1 MNTKTNGNRLKVN
14 HDTSFVVPP
23 YRKPT
28 PEEQQRFEKSRQL
41 SILPMSSD
49 AALILQ
55 PYPGE
60 LLQQNIQ
67 KINKV
72 VKPKPKPRTKSSTKS
87 ITTTNQQPTTTPKRS
102 NEDLKKQVQKEIE
115 WLNNLRICDDYL
127 IYSD

>member
-41 SILPMSSD
+41 SILPMSSE

-67 KINKV
+67 KITKAV
-72 VKPKPKPRTKSSTKS
+72 KPKPRTKPSTKS
-87 ITTTNQQPTTTPKRS
+87 ITTTTQQPTTTPMRS
-102 NEDLKKQVQKEIE
+102 KVDLKKQVQKEIE
-115 WLNNLRICDDYL
+115 WLNSLPDFR
-127 IYSD
+127 

>member
-55 PYPGE
+55 PTPE
-60 LLQQNIQ
+60 QLLQQNIQ
-67 KINKV
+67 KINQV
-72 VKPKPKPRTKSSTKS
+72 VKPKPRTKSSTKS
-87 ITTTNQQPTTTPKRS
+87 KTSTTQQPTTTPKRS
-102 NEDLKKQVQKEIE
+102 KEDLKKQVQKEIE
-115 WLNNLRICDDYL
+115 WLNNLKFE
-127 IYSD
+127 